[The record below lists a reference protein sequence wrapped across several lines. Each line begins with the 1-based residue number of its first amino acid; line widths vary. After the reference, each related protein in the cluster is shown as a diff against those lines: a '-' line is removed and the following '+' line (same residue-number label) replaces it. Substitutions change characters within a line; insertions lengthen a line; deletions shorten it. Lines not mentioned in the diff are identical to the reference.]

1 MMTIKNVQEAFFLC
15 GFPYYKQL
23 SIRGQQAICTFYS
36 IHSDYRKKV
45 ILNLTSKAEL
55 QHQIALEV
63 IKFLAHDG
71 KALEEQYIQT
81 VLGD

>member
-1 MMTIKNVQEAFFLC
+1 MMTIAEIQHVFFLC

-23 SIRGQQAICTFYS
+23 SIQGQQADCTFYS

-45 ILNLTSKAEL
+45 VLQLTSKAEL

-63 IKFLAHDG
+63 IKFWAHDL
-71 KALEEQYIQT
+71 KALEEQFIERSL
-81 VLGD
+81 VD

>member
-1 MMTIKNVQEAFFLC
+1 MTIAEIQDAFFQC

-23 SIRGQQAICTFYS
+23 SVQGLQADCTFYS

-45 ILNLTSKAEL
+45 VLALTNKEDV

-63 IKFLAHDG
+63 IKFWSHDLLENLATPSFW
-71 KALEEQYIQT
+71 AEP
-81 VLGD
+81 